1 MCNEAYDSFYNP
13 MNEVRDYTFLPYFCA
28 LKNMKRIQL
37 EFLVIVSRRTF
48 AYLCGFVKLNILFSC
63 FYMIIFNIIH
73 KRINTKFDNN
83 RFKILG
89 QLMMLFFPFTMLE
102 EKLLHR

>member
-1 MCNEAYDSFYNP
+1 
-13 MNEVRDYTFLPYFCA
+13 MNEVRNYTFLPYFCA
-28 LKNMKRIQL
+28 LKNVIRIQL
-37 EFLVIVSRRTF
+37 EFLVIVSRPTF

-73 KRINTKFDNN
+73 KRMNTKFDNN
-83 RFKILG
+83 RFKISG
-89 QLMMLFFPFTMLE
+89 QLMMLFFTFTMLE